1 MAWGVNFNLL
11 WVKAKGV
18 GILGMSK
25 TAKKIHVDVCRI
37 HKIFVPAATDSRTEQ
52 IQQLKQAIYRYR
64 NQLLSKYLAQNI
76 QNSDIQRNVHG
87 KPFLTTFPQLQFNH
101 SHSRQYYA
109 LASSFE
115 LSDIG
120 IDIED
125 LDRKVRFDALAQHA
139 FHPNE
144 LKYWQDLGH
153 DADYWFRVWT
163 TKEAVLKASGLGIRL
178 SLNELDTRMHPSAQG
193 GLCHHPQI
201 GHFAYQN
208 FRLPDCMLTVAWRA
222 APSCAG
228 FQFPQI
234 DIIRH

>member
-1 MAWGVNFNLL
+1 MLGSNFNLL
-11 WVKAKGV
+11 WVKAKGI
-18 GILGMSK
+18 GRLRMSK
-25 TAKKIHVDVCRI
+25 KAKKIHVDVSPI
-37 HKIFVPAATDSRTEQ
+37 YKIFVPAATDSRTEK
-52 IQQLKQAIYRYR
+52 IQQQKQAIYRYR

-87 KPFLTTFPQLQFNH
+87 KPFLMTFPQLQFNH
-101 SHSRQYYA
+101 SHSRQHYA

-115 LSDIG
+115 LSDVG

-144 LKYWQDLGH
+144 LKYWQDLEH

>member
-1 MAWGVNFNLL
+1 
-11 WVKAKGV
+11 
-18 GILGMSK
+18 MSK
-25 TAKKIHVDVCRI
+25 TDKKIHVDVSRI
-37 HKIFVPAATDSRTEQ
+37 QQIFRPDPSAVRSEQ
-52 IQQLKQAIYRYR
+52 IQQLKQAIYRHR
-64 NQLLSKYLAQNI
+64 NQLLSGYLKYDI
-76 QNSDIQRNVHG
+76 QNSDIERNPHG
-87 KPFLTTFPQLQFNH
+87 KPCLRAFPQLQFNH
-101 SHSRQYYA
+101 SHSRQHYA

-115 LSDIG
+115 LSDVG

-144 LKYWQDLGH
+144 LKYWQDLEH

-178 SLNELDTRMHPSAQG
+178 SLNELDTHVHPSAQG

-208 FRLPDCMLTVAWRA
+208 FRLPDYMLTVAWRA

-234 DIIRH
+234 HIVQH

>member
-37 HKIFVPAATDSRTEQ
+37 HKIFVPAATDSRTEK
-52 IQQLKQAIYRYR
+52 IQQQKQAIYRYR

-222 APSCAG
+222 EPSCAG

>member
-1 MAWGVNFNLL
+1 
-11 WVKAKGV
+11 
-18 GILGMSK
+18 MSK

-87 KPFLTTFPQLQFNH
+87 KPFLMTFPQLQFNH
-101 SHSRQYYA
+101 SHSRQHYA

-115 LSDIG
+115 LSDVG

-125 LDRKVRFDALAQHA
+125 LDRKVRFDAFAQHA

-144 LKYWQDLGH
+144 LKYWQDLEH

>member
-1 MAWGVNFNLL
+1 
-11 WVKAKGV
+11 
-18 GILGMSK
+18 MSK

-37 HKIFVPAATDSRTEQ
+37 HKIFVPAATDSRTEK
-52 IQQLKQAIYRYR
+52 IQQQKQAIYRYR

-101 SHSRQYYA
+101 SHSRQHYA

-115 LSDIG
+115 LSDVG

-144 LKYWQDLGH
+144 LKYWQDLEH

>member
-37 HKIFVPAATDSRTEQ
+37 HKIFVPAATDSRTEK
-52 IQQLKQAIYRYR
+52 IQQQKQAIYRYR

-87 KPFLTTFPQLQFNH
+87 KPFLTTSPQLQFNH

>member
-1 MAWGVNFNLL
+1 
-11 WVKAKGV
+11 
-18 GILGMSK
+18 MSK
-25 TAKKIHVDVCRI
+25 TAKKIHVDVSPI
-37 HKIFVPAATDSRTEQ
+37 YKIFVPDATDSRTEK
-52 IQQLKQAIYRYR
+52 IQQQKQAIYRYR

-87 KPFLTTFPQLQFNH
+87 KPFLTTFPQLRFNH
-101 SHSRQYYA
+101 SHSRQHYA

-115 LSDIG
+115 LSDVG

-144 LKYWQDLGH
+144 LKYWQDLEH

>member
-1 MAWGVNFNLL
+1 M
-11 WVKAKGV
+11 
-18 GILGMSK
+18 
-25 TAKKIHVDVCRI
+25 
-37 HKIFVPAATDSRTEQ
+37 
-52 IQQLKQAIYRYR
+52 
-64 NQLLSKYLAQNI
+64 
-76 QNSDIQRNVHG
+76 
-87 KPFLTTFPQLQFNH
+87 TFPQLQFNH
-101 SHSRQYYA
+101 SHSRQHYA

-115 LSDIG
+115 LSDVG

-144 LKYWQDLGH
+144 LKYWQDLEH

>member
-37 HKIFVPAATDSRTEQ
+37 HKIFVPAATDSRTEK
-52 IQQLKQAIYRYR
+52 IQQQKQAIYRYR

-101 SHSRQYYA
+101 SHSRQHYA

-115 LSDIG
+115 LSDVG

-144 LKYWQDLGH
+144 LKYWQDLEH

>member
-11 WVKAKGV
+11 WVKAKGI
-18 GILGMSK
+18 GGLGMSK

-52 IQQLKQAIYRYR
+52 IQQQKQAIYRYR

-101 SHSRQYYA
+101 SHSRQHYA

-115 LSDIG
+115 LSDVG

-144 LKYWQDLGH
+144 LKYWQDLEH
-153 DADYWFRVWT
+153 DTDYWFRVWT

>member
-18 GILGMSK
+18 GIFRMGK
-25 TAKKIHVDVCRI
+25 TARKIHIDVCRI

-87 KPFLTTFPQLQFNH
+87 KPFLMTFPQLQFNH
-101 SHSRQYYA
+101 SHSRQHYA

-115 LSDIG
+115 LSDVG

-144 LKYWQDLGH
+144 LKYWQDLEH

-208 FRLPDCMLTVAWRA
+208 FRLPDYMLTVAWRA

-234 DIIRH
+234 HIVQH

>member
-52 IQQLKQAIYRYR
+52 IQQQKQAIYRYR
-64 NQLLSKYLAQNI
+64 NQLLSKYLAQDI

-101 SHSRQYYA
+101 SHSRQHYA

-144 LKYWQDLGH
+144 LKYWQDLEH

>member
-37 HKIFVPAATDSRTEQ
+37 HKIFVPAATDSRTEK
-52 IQQLKQAIYRYR
+52 IQQQKQAIYRYR

-76 QNSDIQRNVHG
+76 QNSDIQHNVHG

>member
-1 MAWGVNFNLL
+1 
-11 WVKAKGV
+11 
-18 GILGMSK
+18 MSK

-87 KPFLTTFPQLQFNH
+87 KPFLMTFPQLQFNH
-101 SHSRQYYA
+101 SHSRQHYA

-115 LSDIG
+115 LSDVG

-144 LKYWQDLGH
+144 LKYWQDLEH
-153 DADYWFRVWT
+153 DADYWFCVWT

>member
-37 HKIFVPAATDSRTEQ
+37 HKIFVPAATDSRTEK
-52 IQQLKQAIYRYR
+52 IQQQKQAIYRYR

-144 LKYWQDLGH
+144 LKYWQDLEH

>member
-37 HKIFVPAATDSRTEQ
+37 HKIFVPAATDSRTEK
-52 IQQLKQAIYRYR
+52 IQQQKLAIYRYR

-101 SHSRQYYA
+101 SHSRQHYA

-144 LKYWQDLGH
+144 LKYWQDLEH

>member
-1 MAWGVNFNLL
+1 
-11 WVKAKGV
+11 
-18 GILGMSK
+18 MSK

-52 IQQLKQAIYRYR
+52 IQQQKQAIYRYR

-101 SHSRQYYA
+101 SHSRQHYA

-125 LDRKVRFDALAQHA
+125 LDRKMRFDALAQHA

-144 LKYWQDLGH
+144 LKYWQDLEH

-222 APSCAG
+222 EPSCAG

>member
-1 MAWGVNFNLL
+1 
-11 WVKAKGV
+11 
-18 GILGMSK
+18 MSK

-87 KPFLTTFPQLQFNH
+87 KPFLMTFPQLQFNH
-101 SHSRQYYA
+101 SHSRQHYA

-115 LSDIG
+115 LSDVG

-144 LKYWQDLGH
+144 LKYWQDLEH

>member
-37 HKIFVPAATDSRTEQ
+37 HKIFVPAATDSRTEK
-52 IQQLKQAIYRYR
+52 IQQQKQAIYRYR

-101 SHSRQYYA
+101 SHSRQHYA

-144 LKYWQDLGH
+144 LKYWQDLEH

>member
-1 MAWGVNFNLL
+1 MLGCNFNLL
-11 WVKAKGV
+11 RVAAKGI
-18 GILGMSK
+18 GRLGMSK
-25 TAKKIHVDVCRI
+25 TAKKIHVDVSPI
-37 HKIFVPAATDSRTEQ
+37 YKIFVPAATDSRTEK
-52 IQQLKQAIYRYR
+52 IQQQKQAIYRYR

>member
-87 KPFLTTFPQLQFNH
+87 KPFLMTFPQLQFNH
-101 SHSRQYYA
+101 SHSRQHYA

-115 LSDIG
+115 LSDVG

-144 LKYWQDLGH
+144 LKYWQDLEH

>member
-1 MAWGVNFNLL
+1 
-11 WVKAKGV
+11 
-18 GILGMSK
+18 MSK

-87 KPFLTTFPQLQFNH
+87 KPFLMTFPQLQFNH
-101 SHSRQYYA
+101 SHSRQHYA

-115 LSDIG
+115 LSDVG

-125 LDRKVRFDALAQHA
+125 LDRKVRFDALAQRA

-144 LKYWQDLGH
+144 LKYWQDLEH

>member
-1 MAWGVNFNLL
+1 
-11 WVKAKGV
+11 
-18 GILGMSK
+18 MSK

-37 HKIFVPAATDSRTEQ
+37 HKIFVPAATDSRTEK
-52 IQQLKQAIYRYR
+52 IQQQKQAIYRYR

-87 KPFLTTFPQLQFNH
+87 KPFLMTFPQLQFNH
-101 SHSRQYYA
+101 SHSRQHYA

-115 LSDIG
+115 LSDVG

-144 LKYWQDLGH
+144 LKYWQDLEH

>member
-1 MAWGVNFNLL
+1 
-11 WVKAKGV
+11 
-18 GILGMSK
+18 MSK

-37 HKIFVPAATDSRTEQ
+37 HKIFVPAATDSRTEK
-52 IQQLKQAIYRYR
+52 IQQQKQAIYRYR

-87 KPFLTTFPQLQFNH
+87 KPFLTTLPQLQFNH

>member
-18 GILGMSK
+18 GIFRMGK
-25 TAKKIHVDVCRI
+25 TAKKIHIDVCRI
-37 HKIFVPAATDSRTEQ
+37 HKIFVPAATDSRTEK
-52 IQQLKQAIYRYR
+52 IQQQKQAIYRYR

-76 QNSDIQRNVHG
+76 QNGDIQRNVHG

-101 SHSRQYYA
+101 SHSRQHYA

-115 LSDIG
+115 LSDVG

-144 LKYWQDLGH
+144 LKYWQDLEH

-234 DIIRH
+234 HIIQH

>member
-1 MAWGVNFNLL
+1 
-11 WVKAKGV
+11 
-18 GILGMSK
+18 MSK

-144 LKYWQDLGH
+144 LKYWQDLEH
-153 DADYWFRVWT
+153 DTDYWFRVWT